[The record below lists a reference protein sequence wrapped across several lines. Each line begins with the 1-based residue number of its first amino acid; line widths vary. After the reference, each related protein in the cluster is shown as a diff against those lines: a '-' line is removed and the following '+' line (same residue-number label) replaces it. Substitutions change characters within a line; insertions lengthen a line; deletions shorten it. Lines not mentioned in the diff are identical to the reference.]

1 VSPAVLQRQAAL
13 AAAALL
19 AGVGLVAL
27 DRSAEPI
34 ASQPTPAVP
43 SQVRW
48 EEAVVGVFGPGRFGQ
63 ETSCRVPFSRDTRGI
78 AHPVLPCGVD
88 LVVSFGGRE
97 LRAEVIDRGPVEGGR
112 QFDLSTALADALGVR
127 GTKTVRW
134 RFAG

>member
-19 AGVGLVAL
+19 AAVGLVAL
-27 DRSAEPI
+27 DRSDEQIVSP
-34 ASQPTPAVP
+34 PTPTIP
-43 SQVRW
+43 SQVHW
-48 EEAVVGVFGPGRFGQ
+48 EQAVVGVFGPGRFGQ
-63 ETSCRVPFSRDTRGI
+63 ETSCQVPFSRDTRGI

-97 LRAEVIDRGPVEGGR
+97 LRTEVIDSGPVEGGR
-112 QFDLSTALADALGVR
+112 QFDLSSALADALGVR
-127 GTKTVRW
+127 GTKTIRW